1 MYKLIIVD
9 DEKKILEGIANI
21 FPWNSIGFEVEAVF
35 TNGRQ
40 ALNYLATHPVNVVMT
55 DIRMPEMNGLEM
67 IRELEKNEHL
77 KIILFSSFQNY
88 EYFRSAIKYRVTD
101 YLLKPIK
108 YDELLNCFMDVRKT
122 LDSEK
127 NTETVEEP
135 PKGYYD
141 KVVTTVKKY
150 VVENYQ
156 NASLEKASILVSLS
170 SSYLSKIFKEHSGVG
185 FAEFLMK
192 VRMEKAREFLGDIHY
207 KSYEIANRVG
217 YDNPKNFS
225 RAFRSFYNMSPTE
238 YRNQKTREVQNGEN
252 Q

>member
-88 EYFRSAIKYRVTD
+88 EYFRSAIK
-101 YLLKPIK
+101 
-108 YDELLNCFMDVRKT
+108 
-122 LDSEK
+122 
-127 NTETVEEP
+127 
-135 PKGYYD
+135 
-141 KVVTTVKKY
+141 
-150 VVENYQ
+150 
-156 NASLEKASILVSLS
+156 
-170 SSYLSKIFKEHSGVG
+170 
-185 FAEFLMK
+185 
-192 VRMEKAREFLGDIHY
+192 
-207 KSYEIANRVG
+207 
-217 YDNPKNFS
+217 
-225 RAFRSFYNMSPTE
+225 
-238 YRNQKTREVQNGEN
+238 
-252 Q
+252 